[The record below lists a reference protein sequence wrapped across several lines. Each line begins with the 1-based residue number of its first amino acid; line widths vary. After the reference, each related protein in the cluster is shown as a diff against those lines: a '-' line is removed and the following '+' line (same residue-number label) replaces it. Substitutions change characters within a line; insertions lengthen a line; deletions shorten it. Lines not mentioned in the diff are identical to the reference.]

1 MAMFESRVRVEAP
14 VDRVFEVFSNV
25 REAPKHIKG
34 ITALEVLTDGP
45 IGTGTR
51 FRESRV
57 MFGKTAT
64 ETMEFTEFQP
74 GRAYTVGCTSC
85 GVEYATR
92 FTFTPTG
99 GAGSPG
105 GSGGTDVVMTTTA
118 RPVTLMAKIMSPLM
132 GLMMKGAMK
141 KMLEGDLNAMKA
153 AAERGS

>member
-1 MAMFESRVRVEAP
+1 MPMFESRVRVEAP

-45 IGTGTR
+45 IGKGTR

-64 ETMEFTEFQP
+64 ETLEFTEFQ
-74 GRAYTVGCTSC
+74 RSHAYTVGCTSC
-85 GVEYATR
+85 GVDYATR
-92 FTFTPTG
+92 FAFTPTG
-99 GAGSPG
+99 SAA
-105 GSGGTDVVMTTTA
+105 TDVTMTTTA
-118 RPVTLMAKIMSPLM
+118 HPVTLAAKIMSPLM

-141 KMLEGDLNAMKA
+141 KALDADLHAMKA
-153 AAERGS
+153 AAERGG

>member
-14 VDRVFEVFSNV
+14 IERVFEYFSNV
-25 REAPKHIKG
+25 RDAPKHIKG

-45 IGTGTR
+45 IGKGTR

-74 GRAYTVGCTSC
+74 GRAYTIGCTSC

-99 GAGSPG
+99 GPGS
-105 GSGGTDVVMTTTA
+105 SGGTDVVMTTTA
-118 RPVTLMAKIMSPLM
+118 RPVTLMAKLMSPLM

-141 KMLEGDLNAMKA
+141 KMLEGDLNGMKA